1 MMKNSFFNFRNILI
15 LLLTLLITHVLCLFF
30 AGKYILLKND
40 ISLESPIAFTAP
52 SQNWLISFG
61 DGGVYEANQNFLT
74 HITINKGFDVVIN
87 YKKRHI
93 DRAFYEQHKKILDQ
107 KRGSG
112 YWLWKPYFILKTLNK
127 MEEGDFLFYMDSGVI
142 FLGKPETY
150 IKKLTNTKKDILLFD
165 NCPNRFYVK
174 KDVYVI
180 MNMDEKYRDE
190 IHIDAGLGII
200 IRNTKESRKFI
211 SDWLSYCTDER
222 LITDMPSTH
231 GEFPDFKDHRHDQA
245 ILSMLYHKRSSE
257 VLLIGDDNDRGA
269 DFFHHRRRELNV
281 SLMYELFKLKTL
293 RFIDNLLKSKT
304 SLK

>member
-1 MMKNSFFNFRNILI
+1 MKNKLFNFRNILI
-15 LLLTLLITHVLCLFF
+15 LLLTLLITHSLCLFLV
-30 AGKYILLKND
+30 GKYFLLKND
-40 ISLESPIAFTAP
+40 ISLEQPVTSTAP

-74 HITINKGFDVVIN
+74 YITLNKGFDAVIN

-112 YWLWKPYFILKTLNK
+112 YWLWKPYFILKTLTK
-127 MEEGDFLFYMDSGVI
+127 IEEGDFLFYMDSGVI

-150 IKKLTNTKKDILLFD
+150 IKKLNSAKKDILLFD

-190 IHIDAGLGII
+190 THIDAGLGII

-211 SDWLSYCTDER
+211 SEWLTYCTDER
-222 LITDMPSTH
+222 LITDIPSIH

-245 ILSMLYHKRSSE
+245 ILSMLYHKHPSE
-257 VLLIGDDNDRGA
+257 ILLIGDDKDRGA
-269 DFFHHRRRELNV
+269 DFIHHRRRELSV
-281 SLMYELFKLKTL
+281 SLRCDLLKLKAS
-293 RFIDNLLKSKT
+293 RFVNNFFKRNASSK
-304 SLK
+304 